1 MNAKR
6 ITAAALT
13 AALLFGLAGCGK
25 EEVVAEPPKGTA
37 VEVAT
42 VESTDMASS
51 STVNGM
57 VVAKST
63 VPVVPMLSG
72 KVEKLTVAEGNM
84 VTKGDLL
91 MQIDTSTVTGT
102 YGAMASSY
110 SSTKQAV
117 NAGIE
122 AAQTQLDLAK
132 TNYENTKA
140 LFEIGAASQLEV
152 DSAKAQYDAAKLQ
165 IEQARA
171 QGNAS
176 LASIQAQMD
185 QIGTQAGLGTV
196 TAPVSGKVIS
206 VGVVEGGVAGQSAA
220 IVIAEDNET
229 RISVSVSEN
238 LLSGIAVGDQAE
250 VRMSSLSDET
260 YEVEIESIASAINSQ
275 TGMYDVKL
283 FAPEGLDCPIGIFA
297 EVTFTLDRR
306 ENVVAI
312 PTESILNNGEEQY
325 VFILEGDNAKR
336 VVVETGLVSADMT
349 EITAGLSGG
358 ETLVTRGQ
366 SYLTDGSLV
375 RVVGEN

>member
-72 KVEKLTVAEGNM
+72 KVEKLNVAEGDM

-91 MQIDTSTVTGT
+91 MQIDTSAVTGT

-185 QIGTQAGLGTV
+185 QIGTQASLGTV

-238 LLSGIAVGDQAE
+238 LLSGIAVGDQASL
-250 VRMSSLSDET
+250 RMASLSDET

-358 ETLVTRGQ
+358 ETLVTKGQ
-366 SYLTDGSLV
+366 SYLTEGSLV

>member
-25 EEVVAEPPKGTA
+25 EEVVAETPKGTA

-72 KVEKLTVAEGNM
+72 KVEKLNVAEGDM

-185 QIGTQAGLGTV
+185 QIGTQASLGTV

-238 LLSGIAVGDQAE
+238 LLSGIAVGDQASL
-250 VRMSSLSDET
+250 RMSSLSDET

-358 ETLVTRGQ
+358 ETLVTKGQ
-366 SYLTDGSLV
+366 SYLTEGSLV

>member
-13 AALLFGLAGCGK
+13 AALLFGVTGCGK
-25 EEVVAEPPKGTA
+25 EETVAETPKGTA

-72 KVEKLTVAEGNM
+72 TVEKLNVAEGDM

-117 NAGIE
+117 DAGIE
-122 AAQTQLDLAK
+122 AAQTQLDLAE

-152 DSAKAQYDAAKLQ
+152 DSAKAQYDSAKLQ

-185 QIGTQAGLGTV
+185 QIGTQASLGTV

>member
-72 KVEKLTVAEGNM
+72 KVEKLNVAEGDM

-185 QIGTQAGLGTV
+185 QIGTQASLGTV

-238 LLSGIAVGDQAE
+238 LLSGIAVGDQASL
-250 VRMSSLSDET
+250 RMASLSDET

-358 ETLVTRGQ
+358 ETLVTKGQ
-366 SYLTDGSLV
+366 SYLTEGSLV

>member
-72 KVEKLTVAEGNM
+72 KVEKLNVAEGDM

-91 MQIDTSTVTGT
+91 MQIDTSAVTGT

-185 QIGTQAGLGTV
+185 QIGTQASLGTV

-238 LLSGIAVGDQAE
+238 LLSGIAVGDQASL
-250 VRMSSLSDET
+250 RMSSLSDET

-358 ETLVTRGQ
+358 ETLVTKGQ
-366 SYLTDGSLV
+366 SYLTEGSLV